1 MNAPI
6 VPGWKFKILL
16 RSLMILGMLAI
27 LPACGGGGGGDDA
40 DGGGGGTDT
49 FWSGTT
55 PTGTPVFV
63 SRYASGDFGAAMSVL
78 ENPDHTFLFAGTRYP
93 AVGPSRIHIVKT
105 DANGG
110 TLWEKSYLSPD
121 NNSAIA
127 ASARRTSDGGYI
139 VAGKATYASVLCFYL
154 LKTDP
159 SGNTQ
164 WSKAYAGSLPEGNG
178 FQSVVQTADG
188 GYVAVGSRIAAN
200 WKDVYLVKTD
210 SLGNVEDQKYIG
222 GAGADYG
229 FAMQQTRD
237 GGFVIAGEY
246 DAGGPGNGIYLVKT
260 DAARNMVWA
269 RTYGQGRAFAVV
281 QAPDDGFVLTGS
293 VPDAGGNKELFVMKT
308 NAAGDNIVTRTFGGT
323 RDDEGWGIAATKDG
337 GYVVV
342 GSTYSY
348 STGSGDAANSWQR
361 NDIFLVR
368 LTANLNTVWQVVKGR
383 APDSGDNGD
392 SVVETSDNNYL
403 VGGTLG
409 GGMIL
414 AKFDRNGVTATL
426 GDTDF
431 TYRPT
436 TAAGIINMSNAKE
449 AAGAVATSFDIVRT
463 IGPFGMDLLIGVLGG
478 DTPADFC
485 TAGGTYVHTL
495 TAGPVGAG
503 TVFNVNFQKCVAN
516 LGGNVTFDGSYTMTF
531 DNVTGTFPG
540 TSYTVDTRIHL
551 DSLTFTDD
559 VGTETLAG
567 DVRFR
572 RTATATDNTDQ
583 TDSLPAG
590 SLGMT
595 SGGVTLQIGPFAVHS
610 VGSATI
616 STLGPASATV
626 RHSGIGN
633 LQASTTVPISG
644 TSPTTPDSGSFTT
657 RAADN
662 SSVRTTVSAGG
673 NVSLDVDADGN
684 GTADG
689 TQGTTWD
696 DLLF

>member
-16 RSLMILGMLAI
+16 RSLMILGLLAI

-485 TAGGTYVHTL
+485 TAGGTYVSTVI
-495 TAGPVGAG
+495 GPVGAG